1 MRASTILAIGCLLAV
16 LAAFLYLVLERPSRE
31 PGQGLRSPMDAET
44 TADHSGLITAL
55 NRVSDETRDLRL
67 QMTEFSRLLRS
78 LEGSAA
84 SRTIA
89 AGQDAA
95 TGESLGA
102 SPVERQGTS
111 VAILRT
117 RVSELPD
124 AEKRKRFDELAG
136 QSQEQQTNRA
146 RAHWFMTY
154 GDVLDRYGSPDWRL
168 PGREWL
174 GIDGLPP
181 HVAAP
186 RASRSATAWLSG
198 SKRL

>member
-1 MRASTILAIGCLLAV
+1 
-16 LAAFLYLVLERPSRE
+16 
-31 PGQGLRSPMDAET
+31 MDAET

-67 QMTEFSRLLRS
+67 QMTELSRLLRN

-89 AGQDAA
+89 AGHDAA

-124 AEKRKRFDELAG
+124 AEKRKRFDALAG

-154 GDVLDRYGSPDWRL
+154 SDVIERYGAPDA
-168 PGREWL
+168 GVSEREWVRH
-174 GIDGLPP
+174 D
-181 HVAAP
+181 
-186 RASRSATAWLSG
+186 
-198 SKRL
+198 